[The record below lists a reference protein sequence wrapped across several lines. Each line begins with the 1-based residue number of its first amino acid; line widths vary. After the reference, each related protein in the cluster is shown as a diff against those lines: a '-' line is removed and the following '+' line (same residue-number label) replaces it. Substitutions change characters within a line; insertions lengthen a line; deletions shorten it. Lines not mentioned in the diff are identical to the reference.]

1 MKLSLCITTM
11 DRWEFLKV
19 SLPKYLDNPYID
31 EIIICDENG
40 NDKSII
46 DSIYADN
53 KKIRTFKNDCVLG
66 AFFNK
71 RRVVSLANNEFVC
84 LMDSDNFAPIS
95 YFETWEKYLNGAQP
109 DINTVYSPSKTT
121 KQANHPGFDLSELNN
136 LIINKNNMKYCW
148 KNYRSTLVACNIGN
162 YIISKTLMIK
172 AEPYD
177 LAMAINSKSLDVLY
191 QNYLLFT
198 LGDCNLVII
207 PNMEYDHIV
216 HDGSYYSK
224 TSHMV
229 NIPLY
234 NSLYE

>member
-1 MKLSLCITTM
+1 M
-11 DRWEFLKV
+11 DRWDFLKV

-31 EIIICDENG
+31 EIIISDENG
-40 NDKSII
+40 NDKTII
-46 DSIYADN
+46 DNTYAN
-53 KKIRTFKNDCVLG
+53 NQKIRTFKNDRVLG

-71 RRVVSLANNEFVC
+71 RRAVSLANNEFVC

-109 DINTVYSPSKTT
+109 DINTVYSPCKTT
-121 KQANHPGFDLSELNN
+121 KQVNHPGFDHSELNS
-136 LIINKNNMKYCW
+136 LIINKSNFKYCW
-148 KNYRSTLVACNIGN
+148 KNYRCTQGAFNTGN
-162 YIISKTLMIK
+162 FIISKTLMAK
-172 AEPYD
+172 GEPYD
-177 LAMAINSKSLDVLY
+177 RAMAVNSKSLDVLY

-198 LGDCNLVII
+198 LGECNFILI

-216 HDGSYYSK
+216 HDGSYYNQ